1 MSTMIAANG
10 PFSELMSPGALMM
23 RSGLMPGVVMRNA
36 GGTETSSLDGMRRL
50 MSLLDDL
57 LQFLSDNRPAGD
69 SQQLQPAPR
78 LVVMG
83 FPNRT
88 LAATDASVG
97 RECYICLA
105 AFTAGAS
112 VRTLPCGHEFHVGCI
127 DTWLLE
133 HTRTCPACR
142 ADVVAAAG
150 LDTGSRGSTRAIIH
164 DGDSS
169 AAGLATGSGG
179 STRATPAR
187 IAPAP
192 GRDPVAQPSGST
204 GNSPAL
210 PAARPASPRLVRGRH
225 RTGEGWVGRGQ
236 AAGAGRV
243 ACGGGGGGEGEEEEE
258 SGAESVS
265 DDSEKE
271 GEGGRAGGADAA
283 RLASESPAVLEAGA
297 VGVASSSLMQAA
309 RYKCVC
315 VCVCVCVCMC
325 MRE

>member
-36 GGTETSSLDGMRRL
+36 GGTETSSPDGMRRL

-150 LDTGSRGSTRAIIH
+150 LDTGSRGST
-164 DGDSS
+164 S
-169 AAGLATGSGG
+169 
-179 STRATPAR
+179 ATPAR

-204 GNSPAL
+204 GTSPAL
-210 PAARPASPRLVRGRH
+210 PASVRALAIQVDRPH
-225 RTGEGWVGRGQ
+225 
-236 AAGAGRV
+236 
-243 ACGGGGGGEGEEEEE
+243 
-258 SGAESVS
+258 
-265 DDSEKE
+265 
-271 GEGGRAGGADAA
+271 
-283 RLASESPAVLEAGA
+283 
-297 VGVASSSLMQAA
+297 
-309 RYKCVC
+309 
-315 VCVCVCVCMC
+315 
-325 MRE
+325 